1 MSAVRVSRASELEL
15 GRAAADE
22 NEDGRCEEE
31 GEGVELVEE
40 GVELSSFFTGG
51 FVLF

>member
-1 MSAVRVSRASELEL
+1 MSAVRVARAGELEL

-22 NEDGRCEEE
+22 NEDGGCEEE

-40 GVELSSFFTGG
+40 GVELECF
-51 FVLF
+51 